1 MRQLPA
7 EPTFNVNNYV
17 KPNGKIENTS
27 SLQQKKQSNL
37 SNRAQTVLNNLG
49 NNFTS
54 LSLTKG
60 VVNRLSSRG
69 AVAYSNQK

>member
-27 SLQQKKQSNL
+27 SLQQKKTIKS
-37 SNRAQTVLNNLG
+37 
-49 NNFTS
+49 F
-54 LSLTKG
+54 
-60 VVNRLSSRG
+60 
-69 AVAYSNQK
+69 